1 VQVGPLPASID
12 TSSNDSRI
20 SSSQSDNGRKVSSGS
35 RKPVSNARTIS
46 AMYKLSIGDDVLNN
60 SNKNNNISGNSSI
73 SNTTNVNSNNNK
85 IVVSQTARAQPAIE
99 SEDDCSTSNS
109 TTRAVVVRESKKSM
123 KLNIDM
129 RKKSKLLIQDES
141 GNTSPWKSNSPGSSS
156 KSNSPKDNS
165 NISLDEKIVK
175 LNQAKVIKAYLKYNT
190 PSSPEFNDLM
200 IDTTTNSG
208 SNSNSS
214 SNLHAHLLS
223 KVFPDTLSNAFN
235 NNSKRDNDTK
245 SESPVVNTNS
255 IISNSNSN
263 SNLTRLGRLGLG
275 TVANNSASDLSS
287 LIIDTKKKVVATN
300 TNTTTTAN
308 QRPSHI
314 PRIITSTIS

>member
-1 VQVGPLPASID
+1 
-12 TSSNDSRI
+12 
-20 SSSQSDNGRKVSSGS
+20 
-35 RKPVSNARTIS
+35 
-46 AMYKLSIGDDVLNN
+46 
-60 SNKNNNISGNSSI
+60 
-73 SNTTNVNSNNNK
+73 
-85 IVVSQTARAQPAIE
+85 
-99 SEDDCSTSNS
+99 
-109 TTRAVVVRESKKSM
+109 M

-141 GNTSPWKSNSPGSSS
+141 GNTSPWKSNSPGSSTS

-200 IDTTTNSG
+200 IDTTTNSSS
-208 SNSNSS
+208 SNNNSS

-245 SESPVVNTNS
+245 SESPVINTNNS
-255 IISNSNSN
+255 IISNSNSNSN

-287 LIIDTKKKVVATN
+287 LIIDTKKKVVV
-300 TNTTTTAN
+300 TNTTTAATN

-314 PRIITSTIS
+314 PRIIASTISQTYKT